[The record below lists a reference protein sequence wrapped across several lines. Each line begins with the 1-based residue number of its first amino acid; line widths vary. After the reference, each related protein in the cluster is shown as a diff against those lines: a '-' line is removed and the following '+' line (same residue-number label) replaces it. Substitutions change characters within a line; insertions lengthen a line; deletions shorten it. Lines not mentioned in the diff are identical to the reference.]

1 MEETGDCAQRSLV
14 NELTQGRELAM
25 QLQAYL
31 NAPSSSCNETREWL
45 VRQIQASYDNALSML
60 TTEPQPLSR
69 TGSDPDRGFKE
80 QDDQLRLELDASTRR
95 KTLSRWTQQVRVRPG
110 TSLDGP
116 LDDGFCWRKYGQKD
130 IHGAKYPRGYYRCAH
145 RTSQGCLA
153 TKLVQR
159 SDDDPTFFEIT
170 YRERHTCNLACN
182 VVLPGAPAGTNIEPQ
197 QCNQQL
203 EENQTQQSHDLLV
216 NFQRNDFKV
225 VTRDSDLSD
234 HRTFPSSRFFSSP
247 SVVGNI
253 SPMSSQVTESIQV
266 AAASTSAPNAPA
278 GGLNFPFGNDGF
290 DPSFTSDN
298 GGFLS

>member
-14 NELTQGRELAM
+14 NELTQGREFAM

-31 NAPSSSCNETREWL
+31 NAPSSSSCNETREWL
-45 VRQIQASYDNALSML
+45 VRQIQASYDKALSML
-60 TTEPQPLSR
+60 TAESPLLSR

-80 QDDQLRLELDASTRR
+80 QDDQLRLDPSTIR
-95 KTLSRWTQQVRVRPG
+95 KTMSRWTQQVRVRPG
-110 TSLDGP
+110 VSLDGP

-182 VVLPGAPAGTNIEPQ
+182 VVLPRAPAGTNI
-197 QCNQQL
+197 

-216 NFQRNDFKV
+216 
-225 VTRDSDLSD
+225 SDISD
-234 HRTFPSSRFFSSP
+234 HRTYPSSRFFSSP

-253 SPMSSQVTESIQV
+253 SPMSSPNQSGMNNSTATVAANVESQFTESIQV
-266 AAASTSAPNAPA
+266 AAAASTSAPDAPA
-278 GGLNFPFGNDGF
+278 GGLNFPFGNNGF

-298 GGFLS
+298 GGFFS